1 MHTYCTIENTI
12 QSICTE
18 MHLYFIIVKR
28 EQIYTYSVTR
38 MFKVAFFAIERVAEP
53 ISNQIEKVA
62 SRSPW
67 FQKTCINISKRFR
80 KDKEKQ
86 WHLTGFVGSDWKVPT
101 IDNSQAVTMGCE
113 ILGEG
118 IVWSIGLG
126 ILAYTMHQDDVAEEV
141 QNQKLSDM
149 REQINEINKQMKDM
163 KNTQIKLLQIIEE
176 QTRDPPKK
184 IPQKRSSWWY

>member
-1 MHTYCTIENTI
+1 
-12 QSICTE
+12 
-18 MHLYFIIVKR
+18 
-28 EQIYTYSVTR
+28 
-38 MFKVAFFAIERVAEP
+38 
-53 ISNQIEKVA
+53 
-62 SRSPW
+62 
-67 FQKTCINISKRFR
+67 
-80 KDKEKQ
+80 
-86 WHLTGFVGSDWKVPT
+86 
-101 IDNSQAVTMGCE
+101 MGCE

-176 QTRDPPKK
+176 QTRDPPKN